1 MATIE
6 KKVQAS
12 TAAGLAIGVLV
23 TVLNAIVGNSQL
35 MGSLPAWLQSLITLV
50 GPPLATFLMRLVR
63 PAHAAGDGGAGTAI
77 GPGCCPRGVGGTYRS
92 LKSTR

>member
-50 GPPLATFLMRLVR
+50 GPPLATFLAGWFAPHTPRVT
-63 PAHAAGDGGAGTAI
+63 AAPEPPS
-77 GPGCCPRGVGGTYRS
+77 GPGVAPAA
-92 LKSTR
+92 